1 MKKIKRILLWILGMT
16 GGIWCIVSMSEK
28 ETKRTETEVRESS
41 SILEKSGEEKDIM
54 KIALTFDDGPSK
66 YTSRLSEGLKKK
78 GVSATFFL
86 LGANVEKYPE
96 EGKKLAE
103 DGHLLGNHSYSHVQL
118 NNIPLKKAYQEIIKT
133 NNLIYETTGEYPQ
146 YVRPPFGEWS
156 SQLEKQVEMFPV
168 FWNLDSLDWK
178 VKNTEKIVKT
188 VADQTKEGS
197 IILMHDGYETSVEAA
212 FQIVDLLQKRG
223 FEFVTVDQMILE

>member
-78 GVSATFFL
+78 GVSATFSCWGQTWKSFRKK
-86 LGANVEKYPE
+86 EK
-96 EGKKLAE
+96 
-103 DGHLLGNHSYSHVQL
+103 NW
-118 NNIPLKKAYQEIIKT
+118 LKTVIYWEII
-133 NNLIYETTGEYPQ
+133 P
-146 YVRPPFGEWS
+146 
-156 SQLEKQVEMFPV
+156 
-168 FWNLDSLDWK
+168 
-178 VKNTEKIVKT
+178 T
-188 VADQTKEGS
+188 V
-197 IILMHDGYETSVEAA
+197 MCN
-212 FQIVDLLQKRG
+212 
-223 FEFVTVDQMILE
+223 